1 MTARINLNDTA
12 ESRDAEGELIIRR
25 RSRFNGKSSYRGK
38 FEYPADARR
47 RFKGNLNYSGIYSVV
62 ANSFDKFNGFERYGG
77 RRNSDYFEYVTD
89 LDGNPKLDNVSYLE
103 KIPIATRNRL
113 GFVIAGY
120 NLNIDDS
127 GKISLPKRFTTQSL
141 TEIESGRLKTLFRNK
156 RA

>member
-113 GFVIAGY
+113 GFVIVGY